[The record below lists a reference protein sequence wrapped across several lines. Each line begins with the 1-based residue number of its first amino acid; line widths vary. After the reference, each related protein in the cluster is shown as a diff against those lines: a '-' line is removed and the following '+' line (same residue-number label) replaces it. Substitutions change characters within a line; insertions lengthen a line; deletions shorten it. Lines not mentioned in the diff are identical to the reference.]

1 MAKAKQPR
9 LKPPVAT
16 VLVEPEAPK
25 APEAPKKQPRLQSGD
40 LLPPVQDVPGSED
53 EGDYL
58 RKYQVR
64 KQTVP
69 GSVGSDPPA
78 GSKAEKMKVF
88 LLKQPKVRMIFPHPV
103 GEAPSIKQTVCLNGY
118 RLELPKDTYVDVP
131 EAIANVLAESLKQT
145 NVAIQK
151 GQISGD
157 KGKEA
162 ALL

>member
-1 MAKAKQPR
+1 MAS
-9 LKPPVAT
+9 VT
-16 VLVEPEAPK
+16 
-25 APEAPKKQPRLQSGD
+25 D
-40 LLPPVQDVPGSED
+40 LL
-53 EGDYL
+53 
-58 RKYQVR
+58 R
-64 KQTVP
+64 
-69 GSVGSDPPA
+69 
-78 GSKAEKMKVF
+78 
-88 LLKQPKVRMIFPHPV
+88 
-103 GEAPSIKQTVCLNGY
+103 APSIKQTVCLNGY